1 MVVGLTKTKAEQ
13 AWYELCQISMD
24 LGIKTGGESKR
35 TWRVLE
41 DGLVVGYLGRK
52 RALEFGIGS
61 HAERVAM
68 AWAERLNET
77 SARRFATEHP
87 ELEKRHKQTHLG

>member
-1 MVVGLTKTKAEQ
+1 MVVGVTKTKAEQ
-13 AWYELCQISMD
+13 AWYELCQISMSM
-24 LGIKTGGESKR
+24 GMTIGGEPKR

-41 DGLVVGYLGRK
+41 DGLVLGYLGRK
-52 RALEFGIGS
+52 RALEFGIGL

-77 SARRFATEHP
+77 AARRFATEHP
-87 ELEKRHKQTHLG
+87 ELDRRHKQTYVG